1 MRNRPPNGNGP
12 ARAEAASRAGRPR
25 SQGAESYSQ
34 AQRELLE
41 LTGIRVWTSSSPAD
55 SSDNAGSEGIPL
67 GTRASRP
74 RRGQDA
80 LAPGVSGES
89 SASAT
94 ERPPGA
100 PKRQEGASQALPTAT
115 AERPELAALRSK
127 VAACTAC
134 PLHAGRRQTVFG
146 VGNPNAD
153 WMFVGEG
160 PGEEEDRRGE
170 PFVGRAGKLLDAM
183 LRAMGLD
190 RTTVYIANIV
200 KCRPPNNRNPSLEE
214 ATTCI
219 PFLRR
224 QIELVAPRLIVALGA
239 VAAQRL
245 LETNRPVGAMRG
257 QIHHLAQPVCP
268 VLVTY
273 HPAYLLRSPGQKGK
287 AWEDLQ
293 LAMREMEAMLRDR
306 NVT

>member
-1 MRNRPPNGNGP
+1 MTN
-12 ARAEAASRAGRPR
+12 R
-25 SQGAESYSQ
+25 SQNGYNR

-41 LTGIRVWTSSSPAD
+41 LTGIRVWTPNSAPDPSRTRAGEGILPSSR
-55 SSDNAGSEGIPL
+55 AGSPHSQGE
-67 GTRASRP
+67 
-74 RRGQDA
+74 A
-80 LAPGVSGES
+80 LAPGDVE
-89 SASAT
+89 
-94 ERPPGA
+94 ERGAPETPQPAVQAPPVQAPPGGGTGE
-100 PKRQEGASQALPTAT
+100 P
-115 AERPELAALRSK
+115 PELTALRSK

-134 PLHAGRRQTVFG
+134 PLHTGRRQTVFG
-146 VGNPNAD
+146 VGSPRAD

-183 LRAMGLD
+183 LKAMGLD

-214 ATTCI
+214 AASCI
-219 PFLRR
+219 PYLKR

-239 VAAQRL
+239 VAAHRL
-245 LETNRPVGAMRG
+245 LDTDRPVGALRG
-257 QIHHLAQPVCP
+257 RLHHLEQSDCP

-293 LAMREMEAMLRDR
+293 LAMREMEAMRQDRD
-306 NVT
+306 TT

>member
-1 MRNRPPNGNGP
+1 MRNRPPNGNSP
-12 ARAEAASRAGRPR
+12 ARGEAVSRAGSPR
-25 SQGAESYSQ
+25 SQGGEAHSP

-55 SSDNAGSEGIPL
+55 SSENAGSEGILPSS
-67 GTRASRP
+67 RAGSP
-74 RRGQDA
+74 RSQGDA
-80 LAPGVSGES
+80 LAPGVAREP
-89 SASAT
+89 SAGVV
-94 ERPPGA
+94 ERPREAETPQPA
-100 PKRQEGASQALPTAT
+100 A

-127 VAACTAC
+127 VAVCTAC
-134 PLHAGRRQTVFG
+134 PLHAARRQTVFG
-146 VGNPNAD
+146 VGNPQAD

-183 LRAMGLD
+183 LRAMSLD

-214 ATTCI
+214 AATCI
-219 PFLRR
+219 PYLRR

-245 LETNRPVGAMRG
+245 LDTNRPVGALRG
-257 QIHHLAQPVCP
+257 EIHQLVQPACP

-287 AWEDLQ
+287 SWEDLK

>member
-1 MRNRPPNGNGP
+1 MK
-12 ARAEAASRAGRPR
+12 ARE
-25 SQGAESYSQ
+25 YSQ
-34 AQRELLE
+34 TQSELLE
-41 LTGIRVWTSSSPAD
+41 LTGIRVWVSSSPAD
-55 SSDNAGSEGIPL
+55 SSDNAESESIPL
-67 GTRASRP
+67 GTGAASP

-80 LAPGVSGES
+80 LAPSVSRQAE
-89 SASAT
+89 
-94 ERPPGA
+94 A
-100 PKRQEGASQALPTAT
+100 PKSAA

-214 ATTCI
+214 AATCI
-219 PFLRR
+219 PYLRR

-245 LETNRPVGAMRG
+245 LDTNRPVGALRG
-257 QIHHLAQPVCP
+257 EIHQLAQPACP

-287 AWEDLQ
+287 SWEDLK
-293 LAMREMEAMLRDR
+293 LAMREMEAMLQDR

>member
-1 MRNRPPNGNGP
+1 MPQAAAGNT
-12 ARAEAASRAGRPR
+12 AA
-25 SQGAESYSQ
+25 
-34 AQRELLE
+34 
-41 LTGIRVWTSSSPAD
+41 
-55 SSDNAGSEGIPL
+55 
-67 GTRASRP
+67 
-74 RRGQDA
+74 
-80 LAPGVSGES
+80 
-89 SASAT
+89 
-94 ERPPGA
+94 
-100 PKRQEGASQALPTAT
+100 

-190 RTTVYIANIV
+190 RTKVYIANIV

-245 LETNRPVGAMRG
+245 LETDRPVGAMRG
-257 QIHHLAQPVCP
+257 QIHHLAQPACP

-287 AWEDLQ
+287 SWEDLR